1 MSEPATAPRLQ
12 GLAYACFLLVGA
24 TALLGS
30 LGSLLPESVV
40 EPAYLGFF
48 VLMPL
53 TLASAVALIAGSVL
67 ALKVG
72 RSDPIL
78 ITLLAV
84 TVVVIAVVMAAY
96 SDVSPVRLDGP
107 VIDVLISVYGLATL
121 GVCIHWFAVR
131 RHRLGSPPGLGS
143 APER

>member
-1 MSEPATAPRLQ
+1 MTDATTPRRLRS
-12 GLAYACFLLVGA
+12 LAYACFLLVGA

-48 VLMPL
+48 VLIPL
-53 TLASAVALIAGSVL
+53 TLASAIALIAGAVL

-72 RSDPIL
+72 RGDPIL

-84 TVVVIAVVMAAY
+84 TIVVITIVVVAY
-96 SDVSPVRLDGP
+96 SDVMPVRLDGP

-121 GVCIHWFAVR
+121 SVCIHWFAVR